1 MQNNNEH
8 IHVFAQ
14 EEGLNLRKVLLIA
27 QKNWYLFVIFGLL
40 GIAGGYIFSRYS
52 QPTYQVYAT
61 INIPQN
67 SSSLADGFGNLAGG
81 GLWGSSS
88 EINTQV
94 EFLKSFSINKQVA
107 QKLNWRTSWYK
118 KDKLEWDNLL
128 KVKDIFS
135 WKAFYKDEP
144 FRVQELEGKINISG
158 VRIFIE
164 PLSGTEYRL
173 SIRESEVSGGDL
185 PGLSTETVMS
195 FGQVFENDYFHFRI
209 TPNSKPDEF
218 LNKTYF
224 FVFNKSTEIAQ
235 NYLSKID
242 AKVDDADFES
252 NVIRLQIQGK
262 QPQREIDYLNELI
275 SVYIQNKMNYQTETQ
290 KKSLQFIDKQL
301 NGITDS
307 LNIASTN
314 FSQFKSK
321 NQIVNIS
328 EQGNQV
334 MQTLKEIESDKNKNQ
349 MQLEYFRN
357 LLNYLKKSDDLQQLM
372 APSMVGIQDPTLNAM
387 VVRASELYSR
397 RQMIAISAKENNPTL
412 LIIDKQIAQ
421 TIAQLLENV
430 SNLVKNAEVVNNSLE
445 AQQIKIRSQLN
456 QLPEKEQDMINYQR
470 RYELTS
476 EVYTFLLQ
484 KRAEINISLAGTTP
498 DVQIIDEACME
509 TTSLVGT
516 ASRIKIAF
524 GLILGLGLPAI
535 FLLIVNFFSNT
546 IQSQEDI
553 EQNTKLPVLG
563 NVIHSRTNSDTPVN
577 DNPRSGIAESYRAI
591 RTNLQFVLNNNERKI
606 VAVHSTNPGEG
617 KSFTSVNLA
626 TILAMNDKKVVLVGA
641 DMRKGRLHKIFGI
654 ENDHGLSTYLSDQDP
669 INEVTFDTLI
679 ENLKII
685 PAGPIP
691 PNPSELID
699 KPEMLA
705 LLEELANTYDYV
717 IIDNAPS
724 SIVTDGFLAGRHAN
738 LNIFILRYGVSK
750 TDQLK
755 YINQIADNKIL
766 NNLTLIINDIHGPGF
781 GYGQNYYY
789 NYKYANYADGYYHDE
804 KKPKGLKKLFG
815 RKHKKKEP
823 TAKAS

>member
-1 MQNNNEH
+1 MQNNNDS
-8 IHVFAQ
+8 IKIFDR
-14 EEGLNLRKVLLIA
+14 EEGLNLRKILLIA
-27 QKNWYLFVIFGLL
+27 QKNWYLFLIFGML
-40 GIAGGYIFSRYS
+40 GILGGYIFSRYS

-118 KDKLEWDNLL
+118 KDHVDLGNLL
-128 KVKDIFS
+128 KVKDIFN
-135 WKAFYKDEP
+135 WKAYYRDEP
-144 FRVQELEGKINISG
+144 FHVQEIEGKINISG
-158 VRIFIE
+158 VRIYIE
-164 PLSGTEYRL
+164 PISDTQYRL
-173 SIRESEVSGGDL
+173 IIKENEVRAGDL
-185 PGLSTETVMS
+185 RGSSSETVMN
-195 FGQVFENDYFHFRI
+195 FGQVFESDYFHFMI
-209 TPNSKPDEF
+209 TPNLKPNEF
-218 LNKTYF
+218 LNKTYY

-235 NYLSKID
+235 TYLSKID
-242 AKVDDADFES
+242 AKVNDIDYES
-252 NVIRLQIQGK
+252 NVIRLQILGK

-301 NGITDS
+301 SGITDS
-307 LNIASTN
+307 LNIASSN
-314 FSQFKSK
+314 FSQFKSR

-328 EQGNQV
+328 EQGSQV
-334 MQTLKEIESDKNKNQ
+334 METLKEIESDKNKNQ
-349 MQLEYFRN
+349 MQLDYFRN
-357 LLNYLKKSDDLQQLM
+357 LLTYLKKSDDLQQLM
-372 APSMVGIQDPTLNAM
+372 APSMVGIQDPTLDAM
-387 VVRASELYSR
+387 VMRVSELYSR
-397 RQMIAISAKENNPTL
+397 RQMIALSAKENNLTL
-412 LIIDKQIAQ
+412 LIIDKEIAQ
-421 TIAQLLENV
+421 TIARLLENV
-430 SNLVKNAEVVNNSLE
+430 GNLVKNAETVNSTLE
-445 AQQIKIRSQLN
+445 ARQNRIRIQLN
-456 QLPEKEQDMINYQR
+456 QLPEKEQDMINFQR

-535 FLLIVNFFSNT
+535 FLLIVNFFSNS

-553 EQNTKLPVLG
+553 EQNTKLPILG
-563 NVIHSRTNSDTPVN
+563 NVIHSRTNSDKPVF

-591 RTNLQFVLNNNERKI
+591 RTNLQFVLNNNQSKI
-606 VAVHSTNPGEG
+606 VAIHSTNPGEG

-626 TILAMNDKKVVLVGA
+626 TILAMNDKKVILIGA

-654 ENDHGLSTYLSDQDP
+654 ENEHGLSTYLSDQDP
-669 INEVTFDTLI
+669 IDEVTFETAI

-685 PAGPIP
+685 PGGPIP

-699 KPEMLA
+699 KPAMKA
-705 LLEELANTYDYV
+705 LLEELSVQYDYV
-717 IIDNAPS
+717 IIDNAPT
-724 SIVTDGFLAGRHAN
+724 SIVTDGFLAGRYAN

-755 YINQIADNKIL
+755 YINQVAENKIL

-804 KKPKGLKKLFG
+804 KKQKGLKKFFG
-815 RKHKKKEP
+815 RKHKKKE
-823 TAKAS
+823 TTT